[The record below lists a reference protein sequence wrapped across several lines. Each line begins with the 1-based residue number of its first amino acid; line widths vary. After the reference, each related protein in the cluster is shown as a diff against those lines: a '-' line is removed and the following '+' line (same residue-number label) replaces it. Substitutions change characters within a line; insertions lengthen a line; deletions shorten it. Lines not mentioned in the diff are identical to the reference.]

1 MTIVGWLLRIITGA
15 AFIFSGFSKAVDP
28 YGTLY
33 KLIDYAGAVSLSFP
47 DNLLLG
53 VAFLLFGV
61 EFVVGVMLLS
71 GCFRRMAPVGAAL
84 IMAVML
90 PLSVWL
96 ALANPVSHCGC
107 FGDAW
112 EISNWATLW
121 KNVLL
126 CCACVWLIRF
136 NRALHWVIT
145 PALQWI
151 ALVATGVFIM
161 GVAVLGYNV
170 QPPLDFRPYPSG
182 TTLLRADG
190 DSDTSAEPVLIY
202 RKDGQTR
209 AFALTD
215 DIPDDWEFVERRQ
228 QPEVSTEG
236 GLTLY
241 DMMDNDVTL
250 GVLSDSVPPS
260 DRRLVLMMPGINDTL
275 LRYAWSI
282 NALEV
287 WAGATGV
294 DFFAVIAADTTAID
308 AWRDL
313 SLAEYPIYTA
323 DDTSIKEIV
332 RGNPA
337 LVALRSDTIIWKRSM
352 GALSIDRF
360 VESNPTAEKLD
371 TLPDDFSSIP
381 GTMAGWMRRLYGGY
395 ALVLLV
401 LIIAGFTPKAIAALR
416 RSKGSG
422 FEAEVKALD

>member
-1 MTIVGWLLRIITGA
+1 MATVGWLLRIITGA

-61 EFVVGVMLLS
+61 EFVVGVMLLL

-121 KNVLL
+121 KNILL

-145 PALQWI
+145 PALQWM

-170 QPPLDFRPYPSG
+170 QPPLDFRPYPAG
-182 TTLLRADG
+182 TTLLRTDG
-190 DSDTSAEPVLIY
+190 DSNASAEPLLIY

-209 AFALTD
+209 AFSLTD
-215 DIPDDWEFVERRQ
+215 DIPDDWEFVERRE
-228 QPEVSTEG
+228 QPEATAEG

-250 GVLSDSVPPS
+250 QVLSDSVPPG
-260 DRRLVLMMPGINDTL
+260 DRRLVLMMPGVNDTL

-282 NALEV
+282 NALEQ

-294 DFFAVIAADTTAID
+294 DFFAVIAADTTAIG

-381 GTMAGWMRRLYGGY
+381 GTLAEGMQHLYRGY
-395 ALVLLV
+395 ALILLI
-401 LIIAGFTPKAIAALR
+401 LMIAGFTPKVIAALR

-422 FEAEVKALD
+422 FEAEVESLD